1 MHCIVKKTLET
12 IINSGNNYVIAVKRN
27 RRKLYNQIS
36 GLSKKWKNKIDYNIS
51 QEKNRG
57 RRETRK
63 VYVYRASQEIK
74 GSWLGACEI
83 VKVVR
88 ERTTNDEAKKETC
101 YYISSLNASAKEY
114 ARGIR
119 SHWFIENR
127 LHWVKDVTMNEDHGT
142 IRNYQAAPILS
153 IISTMVLNIIR
164 KLGRYDC
171 KNFMGLIAHD
181 IEQMLALTE

>member
-1 MHCIVKKTLET
+1 MPCIVKKTLET
-12 IINSGNNYVIAVKRN
+12 IINSGNNYVIAVKKN
-27 RRKLYNQIS
+27 QPTLYDQIIE
-36 GLSKKWKNKIDYNIS
+36 LSEKWKNKIDYNKS

-57 RRETRK
+57 RKEIRK
-63 VYVYRASQEIK
+63 VYIYSASQEIQDSWK
-74 GSWLGACEI
+74 GVCEI

-88 ERTTNDEAKKETC
+88 ERTINGETRKKTW
-101 YYISSLNASAKEY
+101 YYISSLNANAKEY

-127 LHWVKDVTMNEDHGT
+127 LHWVKDVVMNEDNGT
-142 IRNYQAAPILS
+142 IKNNHVASILS

-164 KLGRYDC
+164 MQGRNDC

-181 IEQMLALTE
+181 IEQMMVLIE